1 MPESFRPSHRK
12 TSLLTQPK
20 LPCQMYALTER
31 SPVKI
36 YVTPGKTFYNLQDL
50 QSASQNPIL
59 V

>member
-12 TSLLTQPK
+12 TSYRLNPSLHAG
-20 LPCQMYALTER
+20 CALTER

-36 YVTPGKTFYNLQDL
+36 YVTPNKTFYNLQDL
-50 QSASQNPIL
+50 QLASQNPIL